1 MEKIYITNLDLK
13 HKIII
18 SEEWSREEWCG
29 PYLNN
34 WEYAVTWHLPK
45 KTSWSGYRLGGNHFT
60 QRLRLLMLLG
70 IHCGENRFPK
80 CHSSSFLIIKTK
92 LEKNHLHLAKNI
104 TKNIVQLAEKRISP
118 NIKAVCRDG
127 WSTFVEKWNNTAKLW
142 LFCVRRDHRFDRRSD
157 QHT

>member
-1 MEKIYITNLDLK
+1 MVSLLWNTRFTVSEIAYKNNSKFAIYNIVVFHFILLYFSLIYVRMKWKKQLHSTWKKNIENLDLK
-13 HKIII
+13 HKLIN

-80 CHSSSFLIIKTK
+80 CHSSSFL
-92 LEKNHLHLAKNI
+92 L
-104 TKNIVQLAEKRISP
+104 
-118 NIKAVCRDG
+118 
-127 WSTFVEKWNNTAKLW
+127 
-142 LFCVRRDHRFDRRSD
+142 
-157 QHT
+157 